1 MDLTS
6 TRARWWQWLVAVVVL
21 GYLLAPFAWMLV
33 VSITPQEELFTSGV
47 RYFPLHPTPINY
59 VKVFEYVAFTRAF
72 LSSTLVATVTTALAI
87 SVATFAGY
95 GFARFRFAG
104 QNLIISS
111 LLLIYMLPSV
121 VLLVPMLVLFR
132 TLGILNSYPALILA
146 ELTHAIP
153 FAVWLMTNYFRTL
166 PRDLEEAAQV
176 DGCTEVGA
184 LFRIALPLA
193 VPGVI
198 AAALFVLIAS
208 WNEFLFAFMFTSGDQ
223 VRTLPVLLRTFIMGD
238 AGLFWGL
245 AMAVAVM
252 ATLPV
257 ALAFLFFQR
266 FLVGGLAAGAVK
278 G

>member
-1 MDLTS
+1 MII
-6 TRARWWQWLVAVVVL
+6 
-21 GYLLAPFAWMLV
+21 
-33 VSITPQEELFTSGV
+33 VSITPQNELFTSGV
-47 RYFPLHPTPINY
+47 RYFPVHPTLTNY
-59 VKVFEYVAFTRAF
+59 GMVFEFVAFTRAF
-72 LSSTLVATVTTALAI
+72 LNSTLVATVTTILAI
-87 SVATFAGY
+87 TVSTFAGY
-95 GFARFRFAG
+95 GFARFRFVG
-104 QNLIISS
+104 QDLIIAS
-111 LLLIYMLPSV
+111 LLLIYMLPAV

-132 TLGILNSYPALILA
+132 TFGMLNTYPALILA

-153 FAVWLMTNYFRTL
+153 FSVWMMTNYFRTL

-184 LFRIALPLA
+184 MFRVALPLA
-193 VPGVI
+193 VPGVV
-198 AAALFVLIAS
+198 AASLFVLIAS

-223 VRTLPVLLRTFIMGD
+223 VRTLPVLLRTFVMGD
-238 AGLFWGL
+238 VGLFWGL
-245 AMAVAVM
+245 AMSVAVM